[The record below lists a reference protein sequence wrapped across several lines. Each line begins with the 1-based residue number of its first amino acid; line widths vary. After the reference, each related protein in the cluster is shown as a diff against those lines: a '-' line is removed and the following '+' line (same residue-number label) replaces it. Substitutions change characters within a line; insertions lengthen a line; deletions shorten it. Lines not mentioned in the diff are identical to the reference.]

1 MLNQMLD
8 DLRNSLSLFETNNS
22 EVAHLVNLVEELR
35 DIASTLNYKVE
46 KLEKALENL
55 KGENDG
61 EI

>member
-1 MLNQMLD
+1 MLKGMLD
-8 DLRNSLSLFETNNS
+8 DLRNSLSLFETTNP

-46 KLEKALENL
+46 KLEKELENL

-61 EI
+61 KM

>member
-1 MLNQMLD
+1 MLKGMLD
-8 DLRNSLSLFETNNS
+8 DLRNSLSLFETNNP

-46 KLEKALENL
+46 KLEQELETL

>member
-22 EVAHLVNLVEELR
+22 EVAHLVDLVAELR
-35 DIASTLNYKVE
+35 DIASSLNYKVE

-55 KGENDG
+55 KGESDG